1 MSTHDYVIQ
10 ALGYNQR
17 NSERIRNGEFR
28 TKGLFVSSAVVEAG
42 SKNFIGA
49 RLKKGVMHW
58 SVKGANEVA
67 ALRSCVKSHRFDDY

>member
-1 MSTHDYVIQ
+1 VFHLTGIFKGNIEVLVEVLRGFLSTHYYVIQ

-49 RLKKGVMHW
+49 RLKK
-58 SVKGANEVA
+58 A
-67 ALRSCVKSHRFDDY
+67 